1 MAFAHVGL
9 SSPCTLNP
17 YASMT
22 SASPISKRSSKSF
35 LPVAFS
41 ASPPASRS
49 TAAAVAGRSAR
60 SESASAAFIFV
71 G

>member
-1 MAFAHVGL
+1 MAFSHVGL
-9 SSPCTLNP
+9 SSPCTFKP

-22 SASPISKRSSKSF
+22 SASPSSKRSSKSF
-35 LPVAFS
+35 SPVAFS
-41 ASPPASRS
+41 AHPPALRS
-49 TAAAVAGRSAR
+49 TAAVVQRSAR